1 MNQIVL
7 SKTQNSLI
15 GSVKLP
21 ASKSESNRALMI
33 KALCQEGILIQNLS
47 DAEDTQIL
55 NKCLRYIET
64 CGFSGIP
71 MVVDAKNAGTVYR
84 FLTAYLAIRSGRWLL
99 IGSERMQERPIEQLV
114 LALDQI
120 DAGISYIDKKGYPPL
135 LIEGKKLKGGR
146 LTLDSGISSQYI
158 TALLLIAPLLNNGLE
173 IQLVGNLISQP
184 YVQMTIKIMEH
195 FRIKVDYSDRLIKIA
210 HQTYAKNVFTVSPDW
225 SAASYWYEMAALGDE
240 VDLFIPDLKKESL
253 QGDRVLP
260 EIFDQLGVSSEFTSE
275 GLKLK
280 KHNRKVN
287 FLEYDF
293 IDCPDLAQA
302 VIVTCVGLGIEGSF
316 KGLQSLRIK
325 ETDRIASL
333 NNEISVFGFSIIE
346 ENSQLWKLVKQDKKN
361 ASISINHVT
370 KTYDDHRM
378 AMALAPLCQL
388 TKKMIIEDPEVV
400 KKSYPGFW
408 EDLES
413 VGFKIEQF

>member
-1 MNQIVL
+1 MNQIVI
-7 SKTQNSLI
+7 SKAHKSLI
-15 GSVKLP
+15 GCISLP

-33 KALCQEGILIQNLS
+33 KAMCQEGILIQNLS

-84 FLTAYLAIRSGRWLL
+84 FLTAYLAIRSGKWLL

-114 LALDQI
+114 LALNQI
-120 DAGISYIDKKGYPPL
+120 NADISYTDKKGYPPL
-135 LIEGKKLKGGR
+135 LINGKKLKGGQ
-146 LTLDSGISSQYI
+146 LNLESGISSQYI
-158 TALLLIAPLLNNGLE
+158 SSLLLIAPLLNNGLE
-173 IQLVGNLISQP
+173 IQLVGNLISRP
-184 YVQMTIKIMEH
+184 YVQMTIRIMEH
-195 FRIKVDYSDRLIKIA
+195 FGVKVEYTDRRIKID

-225 SAASYWYEMAALGDE
+225 SAASYWYEMAALSDE
-240 VDLFIPDLKKESL
+240 VDLFIPNLKEESM

-260 EIFDQLGVSSEFTSE
+260 EIFDQLGVNSEFTKE
-275 GLKLK
+275 GLNLK
-280 KHNRKVN
+280 KQQQKVSY
-287 FLEYDF
+287 FEYDF
-293 IDCPDLAQA
+293 VDCPDLAQA
-302 VIVTCVGLGIEGSF
+302 VIITCVGLGIEGSF

-333 NNEISVFGFSIIE
+333 NNEISLFGFSLVE
-346 ENSQLWKLVKQDKKN
+346 ENPTLWSLVKQAQD
-361 ASISINHVT
+361 IRLLETHVA

-378 AMALAPLCQL
+378 AMALAPLCLLSQ
-388 TKKMIIEDPEVV
+388 KMIIEDPEVV

-408 EDLES
+408 KDLES
-413 VGFKIEQF
+413 VGFKIDQI